1 VSDRPVVTAQG
12 LVVHPDRR
20 RLLVSESPGAEFQRL
35 FGGKVE
41 HGELSDEALRREFA
55 EELGVDVRVGP
66 LRGVL
71 QNRFEYQG
79 RPGHEIVLVH
89 DVELTDP
96 ALYEV
101 DRLRRIDRDDAAG
114 VWRSLVDP
122 PDLPLYA
129 SGWEQF
135 VEVAA
140 PASD

>member
-1 VSDRPVVTAQG
+1 VNERPVVTVQG
-12 LVVHPDRR
+12 LVIHTDRQ
-20 RLLVSESPGAEFQRL
+20 RLLVSQSPGAGFQRL

-41 HGELSDEALRREFA
+41 HGELSDEALRREFG
-55 EELGVDVRVGP
+55 EELGIDVRVGP

-79 RPGHEIVLVH
+79 RSGHEVVLIH
-89 DVELTDP
+89 DVELIDP
-96 ALYEV
+96 SLYAFDAV
-101 DRLRRIDRDDAAG
+101 PRIDREDARG

-135 VEVAA
+135 VDGAA
-140 PASD
+140 LASD

>member
-1 VSDRPVVTAQG
+1 VNSRPVVTVQG
-12 LVVHPDRR
+12 LVIHPDRQ

-55 EELGVDVRVGP
+55 EELGLDVRVGP
-66 LRGVL
+66 MRGVL
-71 QNRFEYQG
+71 QNRFEHQG
-79 RPGHEIVLVH
+79 RPGHEVVLVH

-96 ALYEV
+96 ALYDV
-101 DRLRRIDRDDAAG
+101 DQLPRIDREDASG

-122 PDLPLYA
+122 PNLPLYA

-135 VEVAA
+135 IEVPA
-140 PASD
+140 PSSD